1 MFTPSEIDALFDGE
15 DELVWNRPDAEG
27 GPVKTKGIFEN
38 RKQTADFGGLK
49 SESFVPVI
57 TCPTAAIT
65 GIGNSHNVTF
75 RGITY
80 NVKHATPLGNGLSEL
95 TVQGD

>member
-15 DELVWNRPDAEG
+15 DELVWNRSDADG
-27 GPVKTKGIFEN
+27 GPVTTKGILEH
-38 RKQTADFGGLK
+38 RKQTAEFSGVK
-49 SESFVPVI
+49 TESFIPII

-65 GIGNSHNVTF
+65 GISNVHTVTF
-75 RGITY
+75 RGKTY
-80 NVKHATPLGNGLSEL
+80 NVKQAPDIGNGLSEL